1 MQRLPDVPLNQFTQH
16 RSLFRPVLG
25 MDFRSHGSF
34 VDGSFVDGSLVD
46 GSFVD
51 GSFVDGSYV
60 DGSYAQTRL
69 PSQSRAGHNTTTLA
83 QVA

>member
-1 MQRLPDVPLNQFTQH
+1 MQRLPDVPLNQFTLH

-34 VDGSFVDGSLVD
+34 VNGSLVNGSFVN
-46 GSFVD
+46 
-51 GSFVDGSYV
+51 
-60 DGSYAQTRL
+60 GSYAQTRL